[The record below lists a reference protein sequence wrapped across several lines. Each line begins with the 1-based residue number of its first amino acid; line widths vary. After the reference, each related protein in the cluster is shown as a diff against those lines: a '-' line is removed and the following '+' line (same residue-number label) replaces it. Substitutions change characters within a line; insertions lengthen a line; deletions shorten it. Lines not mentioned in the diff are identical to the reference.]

1 MTERQKFELV
11 RRYESFELRRYEPC
25 VVAEVEI
32 SGDYQSAASGAFRHL
47 FNYISKGNS
56 SSTSIDM
63 TAPVIATTDAQLDSQ
78 KWKISFVM
86 PAGSKLEDMPLPTNE
101 KVTLLEIGSQECVSI
116 SFKGKAT
123 EQLAK
128 KYEDRLR
135 QLAEGEGIALSEER
149 RIGRFDPPFKPGF
162 MQYNEI
168 VIPCVNQGEREP
180 HARTEAESRVI

>member
-1 MTERQKFELV
+1 MTQRQKFELI
-11 RRYESFELRRYEPC
+11 RNFKSFELRRYEPC

-32 SGDYQSAASGAFRHL
+32 NADYQSAASGAFRYL

-56 SSTSIDM
+56 GEKSIAM
-63 TAPVIATTDAQLDSQ
+63 TAPVIATTDSSMNSQ
-78 KWKISFVM
+78 NWKISFVM

-101 KVTLLEIGSQECVSI
+101 KVTLLELGSQECVSI

-123 EQLAK
+123 ERLAK

-135 QLAEGEGIALSEER
+135 QLAADEGIALSEET

-162 MQYNEI
+162 LQYNEI
-168 VIPCVNQGEREP
+168 VIPLKK
-180 HARTEAESRVI
+180 S

>member
-1 MTERQKFELV
+1 MTQRQKFELI
-11 RRYESFELRRYEPC
+11 RDFNSFELRRYEPC
-25 VVAEVEI
+25 VVAEVEVNA
-32 SGDYQSAASGAFRHL
+32 DYQSAASGAFRYL

-56 SSTSIDM
+56 GAKSIAM
-63 TAPVIATTDAQLDSQ
+63 TAPVIATADSSMNSQ

-86 PAGSKLEDMPLPTNE
+86 PADSKIEDMPLPTNE
-101 KVTLLEIGSQECVSI
+101 KVTLVELAVQECVSI

-123 EQLAK
+123 ERLAK

-135 QLAEGEGIALSEER
+135 QLAEGEGIALSDET

-168 VIPCVNQGEREP
+168 VIPLE
-180 HARTEAESRVI
+180 IK

>member
-1 MTERQKFELV
+1 MTQRQKFELI
-11 RRYESFELRRYEPC
+11 RNFKSFELRRYEPC

-32 SGDYQSAASGAFRHL
+32 NADYQSAASGAFRYL

-56 SSTSIDM
+56 GEKSIAM
-63 TAPVIATTDAQLDSQ
+63 TAPVIATTDSSMNSQ
-78 KWKISFVM
+78 NWKISFVM

-101 KVTLLEIGSQECVSI
+101 KVTLLELGSQECVSI

-123 EQLAK
+123 ERLAK

-135 QLAEGEGIALSEER
+135 QLAADEGIALSEET

-162 MQYNEI
+162 LQYNEV
-168 VIPCVNQGEREP
+168 VIPLKK
-180 HARTEAESRVI
+180 S